1 MVNGPRPSSQPPR
14 NMMKTDAATI
24 RPATPDDIPAIVAIY
39 ARAVEQTTGNFEL
52 AAPDAAEM
60 ARRMHALR
68 AEGCPYLAAEID
80 GRLAG
85 YAYAG
90 RYRPRPAYR
99 FAYEDSIYLAE
110 GFRGRGVGSALLAA
124 LIEATAAAG
133 GRQMIAVIGDS
144 ASNPASVALHARFGF
159 QTVGRLPGVGWKA
172 GGWRDTL
179 LMQRALGPGEAEPAT
194 DVPATDVPATGGP
207 AAE

>member
-1 MVNGPRPSSQPPR
+1 
-14 NMMKTDAATI
+14 MKTDALTI
-24 RPATPDDIPAIVAIY
+24 RPATEADIPDIAAIY
-39 ARAVEQTTGNFEL
+39 ARAVETTTGNFEL
-52 AAPDAAEM
+52 TAPDAAEM
-60 ARRMHALR
+60 TRRMQALR
-68 AEGCPYLAAEID
+68 AEGAPWLAAEVD
-80 GRLAG
+80 GRFAG

-99 FAYEDSIYLAE
+99 FAWEDSIYLAD

-124 LIEATAAAG
+124 LIDAAEAAG

-159 QTVGRLPGVGWKA
+159 ETVGRLPGVGWKA

-179 LMQRALGPGEAEPAT
+179 LMQRALGAGEAEP
-194 DVPATDVPATGGP
+194 PAN
-207 AAE
+207 